1 MGSVA
6 HLGQCLSLKVM
17 GAQSGGG
24 EAGRGERGGDFRT
37 WRKIIRLDFAWNQVA
52 DSHTLCLSLFV
63 FLLSLSLSLL
73 FYTRFFYLS
82 LSLSPSPY
90 RMHTRGIM
98 GPAPL
103 LHKGRAW

>member
-1 MGSVA
+1 
-6 HLGQCLSLKVM
+6 M

-37 WRKIIRLDFAWNQVA
+37 WRKNIRLDFAWNQVA

-63 FLLSLSLSLL
+63 FLLSLSLSLSLSHFLHSL
-73 FYTRFFYLS
+73 FLSLSLS